1 MKTRVFSLF
10 FSLCVSFGDISY
22 SFLSFWVSRSIG
34 SDVNTFFCLS
44 RYQRISTTTTTA
56 ERERRNG
63 IGSAEANHTHNRASD
78 YAKIMALCCNN
89 IKAPAK
95 DGCLTIETEDD
106 GASQSTTC
114 STLANLKLGLV
125 IFGGEGVIVCIHQRV
140 ANRQRTKETW
150 NNIFLPKLSRN
161 SGKNGRGEKV
171 EQRVDVG
178 NRFSWRRMERVFH
191 SQNRERD
198 RQKEGLLPLNDANL
212 VPDIPYANVSTS
224 GTSATPSPIGNAGL
238 GREWQPLLFFL

>member
-34 SDVNTFFCLS
+34 SDVNTFFFCLS

-56 ERERRNG
+56 GRERRNG

-191 SQNRERD
+191 SQNRERETD
-198 RQKEGLLPLNDANL
+198 RKRAFCL
-212 VPDIPYANVSTS
+212 
-224 GTSATPSPIGNAGL
+224 
-238 GREWQPLLFFL
+238 